1 MLINAHRY
9 TFKLNSGE
17 VITWPER
24 TVIEL
29 FHQQPT
35 LGLVHFHDTELYH
48 PALRDQVLARVA
60 DSNQKLRGGPCQISE
75 LQAWNTLEAE
85 LISTRALKLCS
96 DLMHSERCRIVSAYA
111 LAFGET
117 DYLPPQQPE
126 QATASVVYVLEP
138 GDAKP
143 ASSNGRLSF
152 TRPGTN
158 QIVQAPERMTAGTF
172 IAHPADMQLAALPYT
187 GQQPRLLLI
196 WHIVRE

>member
-17 VITWPER
+17 VITWPKR

-29 FHQQPT
+29 FHRQPT
-35 LGLVHFHDTELYH
+35 LGLVRFHDMDLYH
-48 PALRDQVLARVA
+48 PSLSDQVLQRAA
-60 DSNQKLRGGPCQISE
+60 DSKRKIKGGPSQIDE
-75 LQAWNTLEAE
+75 LHAWNTPEAE

-111 LAFGET
+111 MIFGET
-117 DYLPPQQPE
+117 DYLPPQKPE

-138 GDAKP
+138 GDADP
-143 ASSNGRLSF
+143 AGSNGRLCF

-158 QIVQAPERMTAGTF
+158 QTVQAPERVTAGTF
-172 IAHPADMQLAALPYT
+172 LAHPADMQLAALPYT
-187 GQQPRLLLI
+187 GQHPRVLLI